1 MTGARLSLLPWPAT
15 FSDGERTQVV
25 AYDATAQALT
35 LICDR
40 AQPPGRPLELRTRIG
55 DEELPLQGRSAGSKL
70 REDGK
75 FTVVMRLQSL
85 RREQRALL
93 EHGAGHEP
101 TA

>member
-1 MTGARLSLLPWPAT
+1 MTGTRLNLLPWPAT
-15 FSDGERTQVV
+15 FSDGAHTEVV
-25 AYDATAQALT
+25 AYDSSAQALT

-40 AQPPGRPLELRTRIG
+40 AEPPGRPLELRTRIG
-55 DEELPLQGRSAGSKL
+55 DEEIPLHGRSAGSKR

-93 EHGAGHEP
+93 EHGSGQGS
-101 TA
+101 TG